1 MASSSFITSSSTT
14 SSFTIYTY
22 YIQSHGGIVILQ
34 NEATE
39 NKIQFIALTIPEGVE
54 IFTYTDLGEF
64 HFASCTTVNYVCE
77 KHVEELYSFQTPHDK
92 YKNKFPEIEFHP
104 DNPNPLNK
112 TPRFYSNIE
121 HCIPKTRQNSGKTK
135 EIIHNMDTD
144 PEKDC
149 SNNSISEY
157 SKDYLQ
163 VIEKKN
169 GNFRDF
175 PLNKIKKCGPLFLS
189 EAIKI
194 IMQHCKTTY
203 PTDYLKSI
211 IQIHIMA
218 CLKEIEEPLD
228 KHKEDALLV
237 PELVSELV
245 PELVPELVSE
255 LVPELVPELV
265 SDLQYFEQF
274 KCTDSQ
280 IKDTKHFKTYSYK
293 YGALIFMISV
303 PKQHPIDYN
312 FNNIDTINMYQ
323 ESIEAAFNKYKGSTF
338 GVFLEEKIKIKRLP
352 KEIKITISQPQTVSL
367 KSKNEITNIIHNEL
381 KKIEKEANAALF
393 AEANRELDREEEEE
407 ARSKMEAQE
416 DSKLPLK
423 GGKKR
428 LIKSKKMRLQSK
440 RFIKRRQTTQRRQ
453 RTQRTQRR
461 QRKQRKK

>member
-1 MASSSFITSSSTT
+1 MASSSSTT
-14 SSFTIYTY
+14 SSSITSSSTIYTY
-22 YIQSHGGIVILQ
+22 YIQSHGGIVRLQ
-34 NEATE
+34 NAATE

-112 TPRFYSNIE
+112 TPRFYSNIV
-121 HCIPKTRQNSGKTK
+121 HCIPETRQNSRKTK
-135 EIIHNMDTD
+135 EIIHNMDAD

-149 SNNSISEY
+149 SDNSISERPYY
-157 SKDYLQ
+157 STNRYSEDYVKVL
-163 VIEKKN
+163 EKKN

-194 IMQHCKTTY
+194 IMQHCHETY
-203 PTDYLKSI
+203 KEDYSKSI

-237 PELVSELV
+237 S
-245 PELVPELVSE
+245 
-255 LVPELVPELV
+255 ELV
-265 SDLQYFEQF
+265 SDLQYFEDF
-274 KCTDSQ
+274 KSTDSQ
-280 IKDTKHFKTYSYK
+280 IKDTPHFKTYSYK
-293 YGALIFMISV
+293 HGTLKFMISV

-312 FNNIDTINMYQ
+312 FNDIDNVNMYQ
-323 ESIEAAFNKYKGSTF
+323 KSIEDAFNKYKGGAIGF
-338 GVFLEEKIKIKRLP
+338 FLEEKIKRLP
-352 KEIKITISQPQTVSL
+352 KEIIINISKPQTVSL
-367 KSKNEITNIIHNEL
+367 KSKTEITNIIYDKL
-381 KKIEKEANAALF
+381 KKIEKEATAALF
-393 AEANRELDREEEEE
+393 AEANSELDREEEEE
-407 ARSKMEAQE
+407 RSKMEAQE

-440 RFIKRRQTTQRRQ
+440 RFIKRRQRTQRRQ
-453 RTQRTQRR
+453 RKQRTQRR
-461 QRKQRKK
+461 QRKQRKQRHKRTQTHKKVITKNF

>member
-1 MASSSFITSSSTT
+1 MASSSSTTSSSTT
-14 SSFTIYTY
+14 SSPTIYTY

-34 NEATE
+34 NAATE

-112 TPRFYSNIE
+112 TPRFYSNIV
-121 HCIPKTRQNSGKTK
+121 HCIPETRQNSGKTKEIITK

-149 SNNSISEY
+149 SDNSISEY

-163 VIEKKN
+163 VIEKKT
-169 GNFRDF
+169 GIFRDS
-175 PLNKIKKCGPLFLS
+175 PLDKIKKCGPLFLS
-189 EAIKI
+189 DAIKI
-194 IMQHCKTTY
+194 IMQHCHETY
-203 PTDYLKSI
+203 KEDYSKSI

-228 KHKEDALLV
+228 EHKEDALLV
-237 PELVSELV
+237 P
-245 PELVPELVSE
+245 
-255 LVPELVPELV
+255 
-265 SDLQYFEQF
+265 DLQYFEDF
-274 KCTDSQ
+274 KSTDSQ
-280 IKDTKHFKTYSYK
+280 IKDTPHFKTYSYK
-293 YGALIFMISV
+293 HGALKFMIIV

-312 FNNIDTINMYQ
+312 FNNIDTVNMYQ
-323 ESIEAAFNKYKGSTF
+323 ESIKAAFNKYKGSATGF
-338 GVFLEEKIKIKRLP
+338 FLEEKIKRLP
-352 KEIKITISQPQTVSL
+352 KEIIISISKPLIVSL
-367 KSKNEITNIIHNEL
+367 ESKKNITTIIYDKL
-381 KKIEKEANAALF
+381 KKIEKEANDALF
-393 AEANRELDREEEEE
+393 VEANRELDREEEEE
-407 ARSKMEAQE
+407 RSKMEAQE

-440 RFIKRRQTTQRRQ
+440 RFIKRRQ
-453 RTQRTQRR
+453 RTQRR
-461 QRKQRKK
+461 QTMQRTRRMRRRQTRQRHKRLIV